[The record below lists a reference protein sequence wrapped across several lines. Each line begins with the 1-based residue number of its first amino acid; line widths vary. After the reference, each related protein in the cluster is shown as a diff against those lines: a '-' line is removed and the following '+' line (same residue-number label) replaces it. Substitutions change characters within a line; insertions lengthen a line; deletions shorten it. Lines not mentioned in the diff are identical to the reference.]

1 MPKRKPVKDQDQ
13 DQANHPPQSKST
25 RGRKDNPDNPDKPK
39 ATLVPDISP
48 KPNRSL
54 ARRERIPVDNPKVA
68 RIIRILRD
76 DITLAAIQDLAE
88 NGASL
93 STIDATLKYPPNTM
107 STILQKGKL
116 AKSNKNPYRIFFME
130 FRSWVAKARGTA
142 ELIMAK
148 KSPEKWLDRNSS
160 NKVLESEEDAK
171 LALNAPSNPK
181 LVATSGVDLATV
193 QKALEILRE
202 QGADLNQAIDKGEF
216 QLYIESNNKEPDD
229 ED

>member
-1 MPKRKPVKDQDQ
+1 MGKDVD
-13 DQANHPPQSKST
+13 
-25 RGRKDNPDNPDKPK
+25 RPK

-48 KPNRSL
+48 KLDKSKPNRSL

-107 STILQKGKL
+107 STILTKGKL

-160 NKVLESEEDAK
+160 NKVLESEEDLQ
-171 LALNAPSNPK
+171 LAENAPSNPK
-181 LVATSGVDLATV
+181 LVASSGVDLATV

-229 ED
+229 DED

>member
-1 MPKRKPVKDQDQ
+1 MPKRKPTKNQDPE
-13 DQANHPPQSKST
+13 NLLHKST
-25 RGRKDNPDNPDKPK
+25 AGKEDKPK
-39 ATLVPDISP
+39 AQLVPDVSP

-54 ARRERIPVDNPKVA
+54 ARRERLPVNEPKLP

-116 AKSNKNPYRIFFME
+116 AKSNKNPYRMFFME

-148 KSPEKWLDRNSS
+148 RSPEKWLDRNSS
-160 NKVLESEEDAK
+160 NKVLESEEDLQ
-171 LALNAPSNPK
+171 LAENAPSNPK
-181 LVATSGVDLATV
+181 LVASSGVDLATV

-229 ED
+229 DN